1 MNVPKLPGVGGPPP
15 SPLVD
20 SPMAAESL
28 LQNTMVIYGPT
39 GSRKTS
45 QIRAF
50 AKYIYEKTGKKTRLI
65 SMDGGGWGT
74 AQDYVDAG
82 IIEPWRMVEE
92 KNPKVA
98 MIKGSRGAWPEKLV
112 KGYRQSPNLIEVMP
126 DQRAKALKD
135 VGAYAIEGWHSI
147 SMAVMGDTVSKGQKI
162 SEDVVGVVLSEGLN
176 ETYNKDIKTTEAGAE
191 SFGAPARSHYG
202 FVQSFTLA
210 YIRNFS
216 ALPLERILYT
226 SLEGKGIDKQDGV
239 TSYGPAVAGGAITA
253 AIPAYVGDCLHFE
266 DFRVEAGVDPA
277 NPKQKLIEEGVR
289 VWFTKHPDAQ
299 TGTMWP
305 AKARIVPEQ
314 IKEFKE
320 KMGKAGYFV
329 LGDNKEPDLGTYL
342 RLQDEMLGSATE
354 KAREWKRMIDEK
366 RKGGEI

>member
-1 MNVPKLPGVGGPPP
+1 MNVPKLPIPGGAPPP
-15 SPLVD
+15 PLVGD
-20 SPMAAESL
+20 PEAVSSL

-98 MIKGSRGAWPEKLV
+98 LIKASKGAWPEKLV
-112 KGYRQSPNLIEVMP
+112 RGYRQSANLIEVMP

-135 VGAYAIEGWHSI
+135 IGAYAIEGWHSI

-162 SEDVVGVVLSEGLN
+162 SEDVVGLLKEGLN
-176 ETYNKDIKTTEAGAE
+176 DTWNKDIQTQDPLAE

-202 FVQSFTLA
+202 FVQNFTLA

-216 ALPLERILYT
+216 ALPLERVLYT
-226 SLEGKGIDKQDGV
+226 SLEGKGIDKQDGI
-239 TSYGPAVAGGAITA
+239 TTYGPAVAGGAITA

-266 DFRVEAGVDPA
+266 DFRVEAGVDPTNA
-277 NPKQKLIEEGVR
+277 KQKLIEEGVR
-289 VWFTKHPDAQ
+289 VWFTKHPDQQ

-329 LGDNKEPDLGTYL
+329 LGDNKEPDLRTYL
-342 RLQDEMLGSATE
+342 RLQDEMLGSATA
-354 KAREWKRMIDEK
+354 KALAWKKMIDEK
-366 RKGGEI
+366 RKGGE